1 MRLGKLRL
9 ETILLS
15 ALSAGLLALLVL
27 IWHRGQN
34 RVHEPERLAARS
46 LAPLDLSV
54 LTATPQSNIDVATIR
69 DNAVFHTQRT
79 FYQPPPASQAIAAP
93 EYDFAGSMSLPQG
106 TRVAY
111 VKKKSD
117 RSSRTVHV
125 GDDLDGWR
133 VEVIDV
139 SRVVIMRD
147 SQRLEIK
154 STTVAL
160 NSGLVHGA
168 VAPHAPQ
175 SGIHVLGG
183 QGPVPL
189 PSPAQVS
196 VARTFV
202 PPPPPH

>member
-1 MRLGKLRL
+1 MGKVRLI
-9 ETILLS
+9 TTLLS
-15 ALSAGLLALLVL
+15 ALSGALLVLLVL
-27 IWHRGQN
+27 IWHWGQN
-34 RVHEPERLAARS
+34 RVHEPQHLADRN

-54 LTATPQSNIDVATIR
+54 LTATPQTNIDVAAIR

-79 FYQPPPASQAIAAP
+79 FYQPPPAQAIAAP
-93 EYDFAGSMSLPQG
+93 EYEFAGSMSLPQG
-106 TRVAY
+106 RRVAY

-117 RSSRTVHV
+117 QSSRTVHA

-133 VEVIDV
+133 VELIDV
-139 SRVVIMRD
+139 SRVVIVRD

-154 STTVAL
+154 SSTAAL
-160 NSGLVHGA
+160 DSGLVHGA
-168 VAPHAPQ
+168 VAPHVAE
-175 SGIHVLGG
+175 SGVRVIGQG

-189 PSPAQVS
+189 RPSPAQVS